1 MVSRAIIEDVQKQ
14 GVDEEIV
21 YTITTTPWGSSPTS
35 PSAVVKDLSDDSDV
49 TSTVMPAGSASAA
62 GDVITLPVL
71 KALTYGSRYRVE
83 VKFTVSGNILEC
95 WFEVRAET

>member
-71 KALTYGSRYRVE
+71 KSLTAGSRYRVE
-83 VKFTVSGNILEC
+83 VKFTVSGNVLEC
-95 WFEVRAET
+95 WFEVRGEK

>member
-71 KALTYGSRYRVE
+71 KALTDGSRYRVE
-83 VKFTVSGNILEC
+83 IKFSVSGNILEC
-95 WFEVRAET
+95 WFEVRGER